1 MVLYAEAEFV
11 ANRASQMNCY
21 LLCSTV
27 IRLMLKMGLHRDPAN
42 LPRITPYQGE
52 MRRRMWN
59 LAVQLDLLVAFHLGL
74 PCMIHGIESDTALP
88 RNLLDSDFSEDS
100 PELPPSRPMTDY
112 TPLTYPIN
120 KARIARG
127 FGLVARLSHSLTL
140 PTYAEIMRVDAR
152 IQDVWSS
159 VPAFMKIRPLS
170 ESVTE
175 APMVV
180 IQRFGLASLYQK
192 SRCVL
197 HRRYLVDPQP
207 LREHDYSRRT
217 CVEAAVALLD
227 YQSTM
232 FEATKPGAIL
242 AQNRWFIASL
252 AINDFLLA
260 DMVVALAAQRPNES
274 KDEPDWMATC
284 TPSVTKDSLIEML
297 KRSYTIWKQR
307 TSPTLSY
314 CSPTIRKFPD

>member
-1 MVLYAEAEFV
+1 
-11 ANRASQMNCY
+11 
-21 LLCSTV
+21 
-27 IRLMLKMGLHRDPAN
+27 MLKMGLHRDPGN

-52 MRRRMWN
+52 MRRRVWN
-59 LAVQLDLLVAFHLGL
+59 LAVQLDTLVAFHLGL

-100 PELPPSRPMTDY
+100 QSLPPSRPITDY

-120 KARIARG
+120 KARVTRG
-127 FGLVARLSHSLTL
+127 FGLVARLAHSLTL
-140 PTYAEIMRVDAR
+140 PSYAEIMRVDAR
-152 IQDVWSS
+152 IEDVWAS
-159 VPAFMKIRPLS
+159 VPPFMKLRPLS
-170 ESVTE
+170 ECITE

-207 LREHDYSRRT
+207 LKEHDYSRRT
-217 CVEAAVALLD
+217 CLEAAVALLD

-260 DMVVALAAQRPNES
+260 DMVVALAAQQQIES
-274 KDEPDWMATC
+274 EDGPDWMATC
-284 TPSVTKDSLIEML
+284 TTSVTNGSLIGKL
-297 KRSYTIWKQR
+297 KQSHMVWKQCS
-307 TSPTLSY
+307 SPTLSY
-314 CSPTIRKFPD
+314 CSPPLPNSPD